1 MKKVSI
7 VIPIYN
13 AEKYLINC
21 INSILN
27 QTYKNIEILLVDD
40 GSNDGS
46 KKICEQ
52 YQEKDEGIL
61 GPFFWRTTEVSTAR
75 NFGMDMATGDY
86 IIFVD
91 ADDTIDPDTVGDNVK
106 LAEENNVEL
115 VLFCFRYLLTEE
127 RHIKENELKLI
138 FCRNF
143 RCVF

>member
-46 KKICEQ
+46 KKFVNSIR
-52 YQEKDEGIL
+52 KRMKGS
-61 GPFFWRTTEVSTAR
+61 GPFFW
-75 NFGMDMATGDY
+75 
-86 IIFVD
+86 IIM
-91 ADDTIDPDTVGDNVK
+91 G
-106 LAEENNVEL
+106 
-115 VLFCFRYLLTEE
+115 
-127 RHIKENELKLI
+127 
-138 FCRNF
+138 
-143 RCVF
+143 

>member
-52 YQEKDEGIL
+52 YQEKDERIRA
-61 GPFFWRTTEVSTAR
+61 FFLDNHGVSTAR

-86 IIFVD
+86 IILSL
-91 ADDTIDPDTVGDNVK
+91 I
-106 LAEENNVEL
+106 
-115 VLFCFRYLLTEE
+115 
-127 RHIKENELKLI
+127 HI
-138 FCRNF
+138 
-143 RCVF
+143 